1 MVYGIMINYH
11 IDKFKWRFS
20 KKFNR
25 LEGSKGYSK
34 YHDFGGKDSVNKCA
48 ILLLLHLSRGAGGN
62 IPLPAE
68 KAKEEWSPGPNL
80 KKEKWP

>member
-25 LEGSKGYSK
+25 LEGNKYYSK
-34 YHDFGGKDSVNKCA
+34 YHDFEGKDSINKCA
-48 ILLLLHLSRGAGGN
+48 ILLLLHLSRGEN